1 MDSSAIRRRATV
13 TCGCAVLAVTLGAAV
28 TGGYGIFGLGAYPI
42 TRSSVQSPYH
52 HGCELPHCFSITMS
66 ASSLSGFAGVLTAL
80 TFSAIV
86 FLLGRD
92 QHGRSELQSTIILF
106 TAAFVSLILATYLY
120 TDAAAEEAASF
131 RAAAVS
137 FAASIPLGI
146 AILQLFLGIVHMV
159 RQHAAS
165 PFLVRVASWFIG
177 PAVFY
182 FLMATAVNAWG
193 LEITASA
200 EWHSSLA
207 HGIEVLLAIWI
218 FAAFLP
224 WSLPRYP
231 TIAVW
236 ATFSLGAVAVATF
249 FVGYWGEKAP
259 SAAVP
264 PGAYFGA
271 MVVLLLL
278 GIGYCGLLKQAIER
292 TPPPPASGSSSTGSL
307 SHTFRRWPLG

>member
-1 MDSSAIRRRATV
+1 MDSSAICHRVTV
-13 TCGCAVLAVTLGAAV
+13 TCGCAVLAMLLGAAV
-28 TGGYGIFGLGAYPI
+28 TGGYGIFGLGAHP
-42 TRSSVQSPYH
+42 TQSHYH

-92 QHGRSELQSTIILF
+92 QRGRSELQSTIVLF

-193 LEITASA
+193 LEMTASV

-218 FAAFLP
+218 FVAFLP
-224 WSLPRYP
+224 WPLLRY
-231 TIAVW
+231 TLEVW
-236 ATFSLGAVAVATF
+236 ATLSLGAVAVATF
-249 FVGYWGEKAP
+249 FVGYWGEEAP
-259 SAAVP
+259 HAAAP
-264 PGAYFGA
+264 PEAYFGA

-278 GIGYCGLLKQAIER
+278 GLGYSSLLKQAIGR
-292 TPPPPASGSSSTGSL
+292 QPPPPTSGNSPTRPL
-307 SHTFRRWPLG
+307 PYTFRRWPLN